1 MANILLALLLLLFID
16 ISTSDGEDIKEC
28 ATGQPPRPTIP
39 PEYCQDVN
47 TNESC
52 DRLNFAIECRNPLL
66 YPIVLARCPK
76 TCGLCDRPGALGRCP
91 DSHPICPQLR
101 LFGNACQD
109 SRIAQMCME
118 SCNIT
123 TCLTGDKINRTTT
136 ASASLCQDRRTNCLS
151 YAPYCNHPR
160 YSSVLRDVCPRTC
173 RVC

>member
-1 MANILLALLLLLFID
+1 M
-16 ISTSDGEDIKEC
+16 
-28 ATGQPPRPTIP
+28 
-39 PEYCQDVN
+39 
-47 TNESC
+47 
-52 DRLNFAIECRNPLL
+52 NFATECKNPLL

-109 SRIAQMCME
+109 SRIAQMC
-118 SCNIT
+118 
-123 TCLTGDKINRTTT
+123 TTT
-136 ASASLCQDRRTNCLS
+136 ASARSLVLCQDRRTNCVS

-173 RVC
+173 RVYHSPLLVGLTLLACRVGQICQRLPWK